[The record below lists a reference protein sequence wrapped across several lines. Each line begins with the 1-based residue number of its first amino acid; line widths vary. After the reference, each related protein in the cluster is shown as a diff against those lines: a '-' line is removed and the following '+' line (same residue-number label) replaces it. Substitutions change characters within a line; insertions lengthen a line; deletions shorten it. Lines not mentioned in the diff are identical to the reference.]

1 MILAVGWAG
10 EFASPIHLPQCG
22 LGAAL
27 STRKPLPGGPHP
39 LNSPHCGPFV
49 LGSRFEGDGER
60 GESGGSCFATRS
72 EVLLSKFQAK
82 HAKLAREDKK
92 A

>member
-1 MILAVGWAG
+1 MSGSSSLK
-10 EFASPIHLPQCG
+10 F
-22 LGAAL
+22 
-27 STRKPLPGGPHP
+27 PHR
-39 LNSPHCGPFV
+39 GPFV

-72 EVLLSKFQAK
+72 EVLVSKFQAK

-92 A
+92 AQPDKKGKRRK